1 MRTNVG
7 TTDRLVRIVAAV
19 IAVVIAFAVG
29 VGSTGGIIL
38 LILGVVLAAT
48 GLIRFCPLY
57 RILGFSTA
65 RTR

>member
-7 TTDRLVRIVAAV
+7 TTDRLVRIVAAA

-38 LILGVVLAAT
+38 VILGVVLAAT
-48 GLIRFCPLY
+48 GLIRFCPIY

-65 RTR
+65 PTR